1 MKVDKRAFLMVAL
14 TADEKVLRLV
24 AMKVDEKDGTMV
36 EMLETSEVD
45 LTAYSMVEY
54 WAIERAVS
62 LDAM

>member
-1 MKVDKRAFLMVAL
+1 MDGN
-14 TADEKVLRLV
+14 LV
-24 AMKVDEKDGTMV
+24 AKKVEKLAGTMV